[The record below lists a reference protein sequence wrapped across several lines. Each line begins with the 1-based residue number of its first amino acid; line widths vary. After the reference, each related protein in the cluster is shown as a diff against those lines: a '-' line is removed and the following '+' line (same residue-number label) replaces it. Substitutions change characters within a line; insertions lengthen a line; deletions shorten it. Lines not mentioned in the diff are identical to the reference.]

1 MLPAFAV
8 RRAIGRALRTCILPA
23 DFFPPAV
30 NSRFGDFYHAA
41 SHRYAGLLCIL
52 CLSLIEARRGES
64 AESNKTEAASQ
75 PEVGY
80 QPGAPSA
87 PKAAPP
93 EVAPAS
99 DEGQRAIASFQIP
112 AGLKIKLWAAEP
124 MLAHPVCISN
134 DEHGRVYVGET
145 YRIHHG
151 VDDDRMHM
159 EWLDT
164 DMASHTVADRLTLM
178 KKFIGKNLPEYNK
191 YEDRVRLVEDRSGS
205 GKADF
210 ACTFADGFNGV
221 LQGIGAGILAR
232 HGDVYYACIPDL
244 WRLRDTHGTGHADV
258 RQSLSY
264 GYGVRVSFLGHDL
277 HGLRMGPDGKLYYSL
292 GDRAFY
298 VKSGNRIVAN
308 SETGAIFRCNPD
320 GSDVEVFCTGV
331 RNPQRLAFDEYGNLF
346 TCDNNSD
353 SGDRARWVYLVEG
366 SDNGWRMPYQ
376 YLSDRGPFNREKI
389 WYPQFAG
396 QAAYIVP
403 PVGWIA
409 DGPSGVVYYPGTG
422 WSDRWQGHFLLCD
435 FRGSA
440 GPSGIRSVALKP
452 KGASFEMVDAQEF
465 LWHILA
471 TDVDWAPDGSLSV
484 ADWVDRWEGCGKGRI
499 YKVYDPTK
507 QNDPTVLQVKRL
519 IGEGMT
525 ARPVSELIGLLS
537 HSDMR
542 IRQEAQFELAARALA
557 GNAEEIVPQLVA
569 LATSVQPA
577 TVDAAATKRH
587 QLARIHAIWALGQ
600 IGRTNPQASLGPI
613 LNLAADADP
622 EIRSQLAKVCGD
634 ARFGESFEKLLPL
647 LKDDNLRVEHLA
659 AIAIGKLGRPQAI
672 SAAIEMLRAN
682 DDRDA
687 VVRHSAVM
695 ALVGCGN
702 AEQIL
707 AAANDHSLAV
717 RMGALLALR
726 RMENPAVARF
736 LHDADPRLVL
746 EAARAIHDL
755 PINSAM
761 PELASLIGERS
772 ITTNAFRDR
781 LSTDFDGRDAM
792 LRRVLNA
799 NFRLGAAAN
808 AAAVAEFATRTDAP
822 EAMRLEALGMLADWE
837 HPSGHDRVI
846 NYWRPLA
853 PRDPAIAVAAL
864 RPTLAGIFSGND
876 TMRQMA
882 AKMAGQLGIKEV
894 APMLIALAADAHR
907 PSAVRVEAV
916 AALAQLRDPHLETVV
931 TAGLQDHDAA
941 TRSEVCRVLATLR
954 PADAIPPLE
963 RALSAGTRAEQQS
976 ALATLSTIK
985 SPLAD
990 ALIATWFDRMLTGQ
1004 MPRELQLDLLEAATH
1019 RDSPAL
1025 KTRLARFEAVRPR
1038 KESIDPYRETL
1049 YGGDA
1054 GRGHSIFFDRT
1065 DVACV
1070 RCHTIRGVGGKVG
1083 PDLSRIGAEK
1093 TREYILESI
1102 VDPNKVIA
1110 KGFET
1115 AVLALDDGRQF
1126 AGIVKSEDARK
1137 LHIIAPD
1144 GKQYE
1149 ILKSQIDERTSSK
1162 SAMPQDIAKPLKKS
1176 ELRDL
1181 VEFLC
1186 GQKG

>member
-1 MLPAFAV
+1 M
-8 RRAIGRALRTCILPA
+8 RSRIGRL
-23 DFFPPAV
+23 
-30 NSRFGDFYHAA
+30 SFGP
-41 SHRYAGLLCIL
+41 
-52 CLSLIEARRGES
+52 LSLAVACLLILGSSRLQA
-64 AESNKTEAASQ
+64 AETNKPAAASQ
-75 PEVGY
+75 PEVGD
-80 QPGAPSA
+80 QPEAPSA
-87 PKAAPP
+87 ARAAPP

-99 DEGQRAIASFQIP
+99 DEGQRAIASFQMP
-112 AGLKIKLWAAEP
+112 EGLDIKLWAAEP
-124 MLAHPVCISN
+124 MLAQPVCISN
-134 DEHGRVYVGET
+134 DEHGRIYVGET

-164 DMASHTVADRLTLM
+164 DMASHTVADRLALM
-178 KKFIGKNLPEYNK
+178 KQFIGKNLPEYNK
-191 YEDRVRLVEDRSGS
+191 YDDRVRLIEDRSGS

-221 LQGIGAGILAR
+221 LQGIGAGLLAR
-232 HGDVYYACIPDL
+232 HGSVYYACIPDL
-244 WRLRDTHGTGHADV
+244 WLLRDMHGTGHADV
-258 RQSLSY
+258 RKSLSY

-298 VKSGNRIVAN
+298 VKTGDHVVAN

-389 WYPQFAG
+389 WYPPFAG

-422 WSDRWQGHFLLCD
+422 WNDHWQGHFFLCD

-440 GPSGIRSVALKP
+440 GPSGVRSLALKP
-452 KGASFEMVDAQEF
+452 KGASFEMVDTQEF

-471 TDVDWAPDGSLSV
+471 TDVDWAPDGSLCV
-484 ADWVDRWEGCGKGRI
+484 ADWVDGWGGCGKGRI
-499 YKVYDPTK
+499 YKLYDSTK
-507 QNDPTVLQVKRL
+507 QNDPTVLGVKRL

-525 ARPVSELIGLLS
+525 ARPVAELIGLLS
-537 HSDMR
+537 HPDMR

-557 GNAEEIVPQLVA
+557 GKANEIVPQLVA
-569 LATSVQPA
+569 LATSAQPA
-577 TVDAAATKRH
+577 SGDTAVTKRH

-600 IGRTNPQASLGPI
+600 IGRKDPQASLGPI
-613 LNLAADADP
+613 LNLAADSDP
-622 EIRSQLAKVCGD
+622 EIRAQLAKVCGD
-634 ARFGESFEKLLPL
+634 ARYGESFGKLLPL

-659 AIAIGKLGRPQAI
+659 AIAIGKLGRPQAVP
-672 SAAIEMLRAN
+672 AAIEMLRAN

-695 ALVGCGN
+695 ALVGSAD

-707 AAANDHSLAV
+707 TAAGDQSPAV
-717 RMGALLALR
+717 RMGVLLALR
-726 RMENPAVARF
+726 RMGNPAIARF

-755 PINSAM
+755 PIQSAM
-761 PELASLIGERS
+761 PELARLITERS
-772 ITTNAFRDR
+772 ITADGFRDR
-781 LSTDFDGRDAM
+781 ISTDFDGRDAM

-799 NFRLGAAAN
+799 NFRLGTADN
-808 AAAVAEFATRTDAP
+808 AAAVADFAARSDAP
-822 EAMRLEALGMLADWE
+822 EAMRLEALDMLADWAN
-837 HPSGHDRVI
+837 PSGHDRVI
-846 NYWRPLA
+846 NYWRPLG

-864 RPTLAGIFSGND
+864 RPTLARIFTGND
-876 TMRQMA
+876 TMQQTA

-894 APMLIALAADAHR
+894 APVLVGLAADTHR
-907 PSAVRVEAV
+907 SSALRVEAV
-916 AALAQLRDPHLETVV
+916 AALAQLHDPHLQSVV
-931 TAGLQDHDAA
+931 SGGLRDRDPAM
-941 TRSEVCRVLATLR
+941 RSEVCRVLATLR

-963 RALSAGTRAEQQS
+963 RALAAGTRVEQQS
-976 ALATLSTIK
+976 ALATLGTIK

-990 ALIATWFDRMLTGQ
+990 AVIGTWFDRMLVGQ
-1004 MPRELQLDLLEAATH
+1004 APRELQLDLLEAATL

-1025 KTRLARFEAVRPR
+1025 KTRLARFEAIRPK

-1054 GRGHSIFFDRT
+1054 GRGHAIFFDRT

-1070 RCHTIRGVGGKVG
+1070 RCHTIRGNGGKVG

-1115 AVLALDDGRQF
+1115 VVLTLDDGRQR
-1126 AGIVKSEDARK
+1126 AGIVKYEDAKKVR
-1137 LHIIAPD
+1137 IIAPD

-1149 ILKSQIDERTSSK
+1149 IIKSTIDERTSGK
-1162 SAMPQDIAKPLKKS
+1162 SAMPQDVAKPLTKS
-1176 ELRDL
+1176 NLRDL
-1181 VEFLC
+1181 VEFLAE
-1186 GQKG
+1186 QKN